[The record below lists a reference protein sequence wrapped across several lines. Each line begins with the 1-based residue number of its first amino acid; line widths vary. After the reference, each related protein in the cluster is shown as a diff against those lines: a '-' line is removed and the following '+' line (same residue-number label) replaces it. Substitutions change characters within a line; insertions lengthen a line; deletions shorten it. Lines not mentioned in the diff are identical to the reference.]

1 MRRSKRYQ
9 AVSVKV
15 DKTKTY
21 SLDEA
26 LDLLKETAN
35 AKFTES
41 VDIAIKLGIDPKRT
55 DQLVKGS
62 VTLPYGT
69 GKDVK
74 VLVLTKGEKEKEA
87 KEAQADYV
95 GLEEYIEKIKNGWL
109 DFDAIVATPDVM
121 PEVGKLGKILGP
133 KGLMPSPKTGT
144 VTFDVG
150 NAVRSL
156 KAGKIQYKTDK
167 TGNIHARIGRI
178 DFEKEKLK
186 KNIITFV
193 GEILKE
199 KPAGVKG
206 QYLKSVTI
214 SSTMGPGIKLDIK
227 ELQELARKEL

>member
-1 MRRSKRYQ
+1 MKRSKRYRFIS
-9 AVSVKV
+9 AKIDKSKV
-15 DKTKTY
+15 Y
-21 SLDEA
+21 SLDEG
-26 LDLLKETAN
+26 LNLLKETSN

-62 VTLPYGT
+62 VILPYGT
-69 GKDVK
+69 GKEVK

-95 GLEEYIEKIKNGWL
+95 GLEEYVEKIKEGWL
-109 DFDAIVATPDVM
+109 DFDVIVATPDVM

-144 VTFDVG
+144 VTFDVA
-150 NAVRSL
+150 NAVKSL
-156 KAGKIQYKTDK
+156 KTGKIQYKTDK
-167 TGNIHARIGRI
+167 TGNIHARIGRV

-186 KNIITFV
+186 KNIIVFV
-193 GEILKE
+193 SEILKE
-199 KPAGVKG
+199 KPAGTKG

>member
-9 AVSVKV
+9 TISGKV

-35 AKFTES
+35 AKFMEA

-55 DQLVKGS
+55 DQLIKGS

-150 NAVRSL
+150 NAVKSL

-178 DFEKEKLK
+178 DFEKEKLR

-193 GEILKE
+193 SEILKE

>member
-1 MRRSKRYQ
+1 MKRSKRYQ
-9 AVSVKV
+9 LISLKV
-15 DKTKTY
+15 NKAKTY

-26 LDLLKETAN
+26 IDLLKETSN
-35 AKFTES
+35 AKFVEA
-41 VDIAIKLGIDPKRT
+41 VDIAVKLGIDPKRT
-55 DQLVKGS
+55 DQMVKGS
-62 VTLPYGT
+62 VNLPYGT
-69 GKDVK
+69 GKEIK
-74 VLVLTKGEKEKEA
+74 VLVLTRGEKEKEA

-95 GLEEYIEKIKNGWL
+95 GLEEYVEKIKQGWT
-109 DFDAIVATPDVM
+109 DFDAVVATPDVM

-144 VTFDVG
+144 VTFDVAT
-150 NAVRSL
+150 AVKSL

-167 TGNIHARIGRI
+167 TGNIHARIGRV

-186 KNIITFV
+186 KNIIAFIS
-193 GEILKE
+193 ELLKE

-214 SSTMGPGIKLDIK
+214 SSTMGPGIKLDVK

>member
-1 MRRSKRYQ
+1 MKRSKRYQ
-9 AVSVKV
+9 LISSKV
-15 DKTKTY
+15 DRFKTY

-26 LDLLKETAN
+26 LDLLKETSN
-35 AKFTES
+35 AKFTEA
-41 VDIAIKLGIDPKRT
+41 VDIAVKLGIDPKRT
-55 DQLVKGS
+55 DQMVRGS

-69 GKDVK
+69 GKEIK
-74 VLVLTKGEKEKEA
+74 VLVLTRGEKEKEA

-95 GLEEYIEKIKNGWL
+95 GLEEYVEKIKQGWM
-109 DFDAIVATPDVM
+109 DFDAVVATPDVM

-144 VTFDVG
+144 VTFEVA
-150 NAVRSL
+150 NAVKSL

-167 TGNIHARIGRI
+167 TGNIHARIGRV

-186 KNIITFV
+186 KNIIVFIS
-193 GEILKE
+193 EILKE

>member
-9 AVSVKV
+9 TISGKV
-15 DKTKTY
+15 NKTKTY

-35 AKFTES
+35 AKFTEA

-55 DQLVKGS
+55 DQLIKGS

-95 GLEEYIEKIKNGWL
+95 GLEEYIEKIKNGWS

-144 VTFDVG
+144 VTFEVG
-150 NAVRSL
+150 NAVKSL

-178 DFEKEKLK
+178 DFEKEKLR

-193 GEILKE
+193 SEILKE

>member
-9 AVSVKV
+9 TISGKV

-35 AKFTES
+35 AKFMEA

-55 DQLVKGS
+55 DQLIKGS

-150 NAVRSL
+150 NAVKLSL
-156 KAGKIQYKTDK
+156 
-167 TGNIHARIGRI
+167 IHI
-178 DFEKEKLK
+178 
-186 KNIITFV
+186 
-193 GEILKE
+193 
-199 KPAGVKG
+199 
-206 QYLKSVTI
+206 
-214 SSTMGPGIKLDIK
+214 
-227 ELQELARKEL
+227 

>member
-1 MRRSKRYQ
+1 MKRSKRYQ
-9 AVSVKV
+9 LISLKV
-15 DKTKTY
+15 NKAKTY

-26 LDLLKETAN
+26 IDLLKETSN
-35 AKFTES
+35 AKFVEA
-41 VDIAIKLGIDPKRT
+41 VDIAVKLGIDPKRT
-55 DQLVKGS
+55 DQMVKGS
-62 VTLPYGT
+62 VNLPYGT
-69 GKDVK
+69 GKEIK
-74 VLVLTKGEKEKEA
+74 VLVLTRGEKEKEA

-95 GLEEYIEKIKNGWL
+95 GLEEYVEKIKQGWT
-109 DFDAIVATPDVM
+109 DFDAVVATPDVM

-144 VTFDVG
+144 VTFDVTT
-150 NAVRSL
+150 AVKSL

-167 TGNIHARIGRI
+167 TGNIHARIGRV

-186 KNIITFV
+186 KNIIAFIS
-193 GEILKE
+193 ELLKE

-214 SSTMGPGIKLDIK
+214 SSTMGPGIKLDVK